1 MGSNSLHYARIYNIN
16 LGGKK
21 NNMGAIEILLISIGL
36 AMDAF
41 AVSVCKGLAMKK
53 MSWKKAIIIGLYF
66 GIFQAVMP
74 VIGYFLGTTFERFIT
89 NVDHWIAFI
98 LLVGIGINMV
108 KEAFD
113 KESEN
118 RNDDVDVKTMLVL
131 SIATS
136 IDALAIGIT
145 FACLKIHIAM
155 PVIIIGLITFIIS
168 VIGVKIGNRFGN
180 KYEKKAE
187 IMGGVILILLGI
199 KILLEHLGI
208 INF

>member
-1 MGSNSLHYARIYNIN
+1 
-16 LGGKK
+16 
-21 NNMGAIEILLISIGL
+21 MGAIEILLISIGL

-89 NVDHWIAFI
+89 NVDHWVAFI

-118 RNDDVDVKTMLVL
+118 RNDNVDVKTMLVL

-145 FACLKIHIAM
+145 FACLKIHIVM
-155 PVIIIGLITFIIS
+155 PVITIGLITFIIS
-168 VIGVKIGNRFGN
+168 VIGVKIGNRFGD

-208 INF
+208 I